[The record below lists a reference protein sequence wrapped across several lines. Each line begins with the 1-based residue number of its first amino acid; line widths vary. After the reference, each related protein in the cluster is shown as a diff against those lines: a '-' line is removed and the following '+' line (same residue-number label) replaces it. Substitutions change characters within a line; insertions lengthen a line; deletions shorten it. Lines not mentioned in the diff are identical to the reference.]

1 MIISYCI
8 RFQYNTMHNK
18 ITQVKPQDIKNI
30 MINLG
35 YKEYRC
41 RGRNYLDKV
50 ISDKTISYNIN
61 LEIL

>member
-1 MIISYCI
+1 
-8 RFQYNTMHNK
+8 MHNK

-41 RGRNYLDKV
+41 RGRNYLDK
-50 ISDKTISYNIN
+50 IIGDKTISYNIN